1 MEKLDTDVKSR
12 DDISRDLDKKAN
24 SLHDVLQNTVNEMQ
38 KLQGKVAS
46 MDDRIYDLREIIIS
60 IHFAK

>member
-1 MEKLDTDVKSR
+1 M
-12 DDISRDLDKKAN
+12 ISQETLTKKAN

-46 MDDRIYDLREIIIS
+46 MHDRIYDLREIIIS